1 MAENSLSTTNHSV
14 KSYFDLAGLSHLR
27 ARARGDEQAAAK
39 EVGQQFE
46 AMFLQMVFK
55 SMREASEPLKSDLTS
70 SSSLDTFE
78 QMYHQELAQTMAQNG
93 SLGLGDWLAEQV
105 TQQANLKPANP
116 QQVAEA
122 YKTYSQSMA
131 VQQPLPLEQPARPRQ
146 AVAAEDINQ

>member
-1 MAENSLSTTNHSV
+1 MVDNSLASSNYSV
-14 KSYFDLAGLSHLR
+14 KSYFDLSGLSDLRTR
-27 ARARGDEQAAAK
+27 ARDDEQAAAK

-78 QMYHQELAQTMAQNG
+78 QMYHQELSQTMSQKG

-105 TQQANLKPANP
+105 TKQTSPK
-116 QQVAEA
+116 QVVEA
-122 YKTYSQSMA
+122 YQTHSQLMA
-131 VQQPLPLEQPARPRQ
+131 PQKALPLELPT
-146 AVAAEDINQ
+146 AVRASVSLEEPSE

>member
-1 MAENSLSTTNHSV
+1 MVDNSLASSNYSV
-14 KSYFDLAGLSHLR
+14 KSYFDLSGLSDLR

-78 QMYHQELAQTMAQNG
+78 QMYHQELAQTMSQKG

-105 TQQANLKPANP
+105 TKQASPK
-116 QQVAEA
+116 QVVEA
-122 YKTYSQSMA
+122 YQTHSQLMA
-131 VQQPLPLEQPARPRQ
+131 PQEALPLELPT
-146 AVAAEDINQ
+146 AVRASVSLEEPSE

>member
-1 MAENSLSTTNHSV
+1 MVDNSLASSNYSV
-14 KSYFDLAGLSHLR
+14 KSYFDLSGLSDLRTR
-27 ARARGDEQAAAK
+27 ARDDEQAAAK

-78 QMYHQELAQTMAQNG
+78 QMYHQELSQTMAQKG

-105 TQQANLKPANP
+105 TK
-116 QQVAEA
+116 QVSSKQVVEA
-122 YKTYSQSMA
+122 YQTHSQLLDPQKA
-131 VQQPLPLEQPARPRQ
+131 LPLELPLGARSSVQLEEPSK
-146 AVAAEDINQ
+146 

>member
-1 MAENSLSTTNHSV
+1 MADNSLSTTQYSV
-14 KSYFDLAGLSHLR
+14 KSYFDLAGLSDLR

-78 QMYHQELAQTMAQNG
+78 QMYHQELAQTMSQKG

-105 TQQANLKPANP
+105 TKQASPKQVVEAYQTHSQLLAPQQA
-116 QQVAEA
+116 
-122 YKTYSQSMA
+122 
-131 VQQPLPLEQPARPRQ
+131 LPLELPT
-146 AVAAEDINQ
+146 AVRASVSVEEPSE

>member
-1 MAENSLSTTNHSV
+1 MVDNSLASSNYSV
-14 KSYFDLAGLSHLR
+14 KSYFDLSGLSDLRTR
-27 ARARGDEQAAAK
+27 ARDDEQAAAK

-78 QMYHQELAQTMAQNG
+78 QMYHQELSQTMAQKG

-105 TQQANLKPANP
+105 TK
-116 QQVAEA
+116 QVSSKQVVEA
-122 YKTYSQSMA
+122 YQTHSQLLA
-131 VQQPLPLEQPARPRQ
+131 PQKALPLELPLGARPS
-146 AVAAEDINQ
+146 VLLEEPSN

>member
-1 MAENSLSTTNHSV
+1 MVDNSLASSNYSV
-14 KSYFDLAGLSHLR
+14 KSYFDLSGLSDLRTR
-27 ARARGDEQAAAK
+27 ARDDEQAAAK

-78 QMYHQELAQTMAQNG
+78 QMYHQELSQTMAQKG

-105 TQQANLKPANP
+105 TK
-116 QQVAEA
+116 QVSSKQVVEA
-122 YKTYSQSMA
+122 YQTHSQLLA
-131 VQQPLPLEQPARPRQ
+131 PQKALPLELPLSARPS
-146 AVAAEDINQ
+146 VLLEEPSK

>member
-1 MAENSLSTTNHSV
+1 MVDNSLASSNYSV
-14 KSYFDLAGLSHLR
+14 KSYFDLSGLSDLR
-27 ARARGDEQAAAK
+27 ARARDDEQAAAK

-78 QMYHQELAQTMAQNG
+78 QMYHQELAQTMSQKG

-105 TQQANLKPANP
+105 TKQASPKQVVEAYQTHSQLMAPQQA
-116 QQVAEA
+116 
-122 YKTYSQSMA
+122 
-131 VQQPLPLEQPARPRQ
+131 LPLELPT
-146 AVAAEDINQ
+146 AVRASVSLEEPSE

>member
-1 MAENSLSTTNHSV
+1 MADNSLSTTQYSV
-14 KSYFDLAGLSHLR
+14 KSYFDLAGLSDLR

-78 QMYHQELAQTMAQNG
+78 QMYHQELAQTMSQKG

-105 TQQANLKPANP
+105 TKQASPKQVVEAYQTHSQLMAPQQA
-116 QQVAEA
+116 
-122 YKTYSQSMA
+122 
-131 VQQPLPLEQPARPRQ
+131 LPLELPT
-146 AVAAEDINQ
+146 AVRASVSVEEPSE

>member
-1 MAENSLSTTNHSV
+1 MTDNSLSATNYSV
-14 KSYFDLAGLSHLR
+14 KSYFDLAGLSDLR

-55 SMREASEPLKSDLTS
+55 SMREASEPLKSGLTS

-78 QMYHQELAQTMAQNG
+78 QMYHQELAQTMAQKG
-93 SLGLGDWLAEQV
+93 SLGLGDWLAKQV
-105 TQQANLKPANP
+105 SQQANLKHVNP

-122 YKTYSQSMA
+122 YKTHSQLFA
-131 VQQPLPLEQPARPRQ
+131 PQQPLPLDQSIKARS
-146 AVAAEDINQ
+146 AVVAEDISE

>member
-1 MAENSLSTTNHSV
+1 MADNSLSTTNYSV
-14 KSYFDLAGLSHLR
+14 KSYFDLAGLSDLR

-55 SMREASEPLKSDLTS
+55 SMREASQPLKSDLTS

-78 QMYHQELAQTMAQNG
+78 QMYHQELAQTMAQKG

-105 TQQANLKPANP
+105 TKQVNP
-116 QQVAEA
+116 KQVVEA
-122 YKTYSQSMA
+122 YKTHSQLLGP
-131 VQQPLPLEQPARPRQ
+131 QQALPLELPMGARSS
-146 AVAAEDINQ
+146 VLAEGPSE